1 MEHGEWIEDFRPGP
15 WPEDFSQGLERLTE
29 LAGLSWEEFAERLG
43 IDDYRVTEWRTG
55 TIPTGGAVWHIMRLA
70 LSVPGGFKVMA
81 PEAAEHSR
89 DAE

>member
-43 IDDYRVTEWRTG
+43 IEDDRVTEWRTG

-70 LSVPGGFKVMA
+70 LSVPGGFKVMV